1 MVFRT
6 GYWINL
12 CDQAPGAATKH
23 RMKTATLILALACTG
38 FVSAGQT
45 ATNFTC
51 NDCAGTSHTLFNE
64 LDAGKV
70 IVLCWVM
77 PCSACTG
84 PSLTTYNVVQSFQS
98 THPGKVVMYVVD
110 DYANTSCTSLTSWV
124 NSIGLANTTKFSNP
138 AIKMTDYGSD
148 GMPKIVVLGGAAHSV
163 FYNANN
169 TVSGSALQAAI
180 NAAISVTGI
189 AENSGQ
195 DAALA
200 INPNP
205 ASQTAVVRFSVEE
218 PSSVSIEL
226 FSLSG
231 DRVYSSSPGKLAKG
245 DHEAVIDVS
254 RLAAGEYLL
263 RLTAGG
269 DNRYGNL
276 VVSR

>member
-84 PSLTTYNVVQSFQS
+84 PSLTTYNVVQSFQAA
-98 THPGKVVMYVVD
+98 HPGKVVMYVVD
-110 DYANTSCTSLTSWV
+110 DYANTSCVSLTSWA

-138 AIKMTDYGSD
+138 AIQMTDYGSD
-148 GMPKIVVLGGAAHSV
+148 GMPKIVVLGGSAHTV
-163 FYNANN
+163 FYNVNN

-189 AENSGQ
+189 AETNGQ
-195 DAALA
+195 DVALT
-200 INPNP
+200 ITPNP
-205 ASQTAVVRFSVEE
+205 VSQTAMVRYSIKES
-218 PSSVSIEL
+218 SSVSIEL
-226 FSLSG
+226 FNLSG
-231 DRVYSSSPGKLAKG
+231 DRVYSSLPGTLAAG
-245 DHEAVIDVS
+245 DHEVLLDVS
-254 RLAAGEYLL
+254 GLAAGEYVL
-263 RLTAGG
+263 RLTADGHS
-269 DNRYGNL
+269 NIGNL
-276 VVSR
+276 IVSR